1 MGTRHM
7 VAVVSGGEYRVA
19 QYGQWD
25 GYPSGQGASILDFL
39 RKGNVDGLK
48 TNVLKCSFI
57 TNKDYKEM
65 WKEFGVDVDK
75 QSFVDGDVSAK
86 FLQKYPQLSRD
97 VGSDILKMIADAEGG
112 LKLQDN
118 YNFAADSLFCEWA
131 YVIDFDKETFEVY
144 QGFNET
150 PLDKNERF
158 FGVVCGRD
166 NSDKDTY
173 YPVKLKAMFS
183 LLDLPD
189 EEEFLFECDPPEDEE
204 VESDG

>member
-7 VAVVSGGEYRVA
+7 IAVVSGGEYRVA

-25 GYPSGQGASILDFL
+25 GYPSGQGSSILDFL
-39 RKGNVDGLK
+39 RKGNVAGLK
-48 TNVLKCSFI
+48 SNVLKCSFI
-57 TNKDYKEM
+57 TDEDYKEM

-75 QSFVDGDVSAK
+75 QKFVDGDVSAK
-86 FLQKYPQLSRD
+86 FLQKYPQLSRN
-97 VGSDILKMIADAEGG
+97 VGSDILKMIADAENG
-112 LKLQDN
+112 LRLQDN

-144 QGFNET
+144 KGFNET

-158 FGVVCGRD
+158 FGVVYDRK
-166 NSDKDTY
+166 NTDKDTY

-183 LLDLPD
+183 LMDLPD
-189 EEEFLFECDPPEDEE
+189 EEEFLLECDPPEDEGD
-204 VESDG
+204 ESDE